1 MEEIMALINRKVL
14 KDNELLYLEDH
25 DLVKSC
31 EFLRPHNAHYK
42 EYLVVIDNN
51 GKDEE
56 YIVCCKF
63 I

>member
-1 MEEIMALINRKVL
+1 MEEIMKLINRKFL
-14 KDNELLYLEDH
+14 KDHEFLYLEDN

-31 EFLRPHNAHYK
+31 KYLRPHNAHYK
-42 EYLVVIDNN
+42 EYLVVVDNN